1 MIWVLLVV
9 SVLFV
14 HVLAPLGLLGG
25 LPFML
30 AWWLWVGGLS
40 VLVLPLVALGWDG
53 LLMVLS
59 MISST
64 GTAGRL
70 LSRSTSDLR
79 DVGVGASQI
88 GMQLYMTGLLDVL
101 TFSGLVRGIWGVV
114 NWVYQCVYFGLR
126 MWLVFV
132 LHAFS
137 VGCFM
142 SLWDGFAGA
151 MGLGVLALGGI
162 LGAAVVLGG
171 MCLGYLGIQV
181 YVYVSFMCSFLYYC
195 TMGWYRG
202 EAVDVDSRS
211 GRVAL
216 SANRPSVSFGLVKSS
231 RSMYGGR
238 NSVLVAGLPT
248 WVCMIVICFG
258 MFAGLGFGAVAD
270 TLLLGMVWVVLGWVS
285 VGAREKALIS
295 GGTIDRAGTLTA
307 FAWLLLFE
315 VAFFF
320 GAVWVLWIYCLD
332 GGYGCVGF
340 GSEGVDSGVGSLGK
354 VELLTTGLV
363 GAITMSTVGGSLTI
377 VQVPVIGSLIIL
389 LLVTLLM
396 QLLHREVIIHAG
408 VLSVST
414 STRLPRSTLTH
425 ACPSA
430 LVATLVPIFDLV
442 VTSAYLPSVSFDI
455 GLHALNHLIRLAAIS
470 WMLGVSVGL
479 SLVTNVG
486 RISRTSVKG
495 LLGLGL
501 AGNVGSILGLAWSSL
516 LHTLALLVNN
526 SICCLVGVAT
536 GSVLDGATHMLGA
549 TVHAV
554 YSAIV
559 DLDIVTTRSTYYL
572 PTLAPT
578 CLCLRYRCHTLLV
591 PILRCPMD

>member
-1 MIWVLLVV
+1 
-9 SVLFV
+9 
-14 HVLAPLGLLGG
+14 
-25 LPFML
+25 ML

-70 LSRSTSDLR
+70 LSRGTSELR
-79 DVGVGASQI
+79 DVGLGASQI

-202 EAVDVDSRS
+202 EPVDVDSRS
-211 GRVAL
+211 GRVVVTANAN
-216 SANRPSVSFGLVKSS
+216 ANRTTTYGLPSVSVSCFGLVKSS

-248 WVCMIVICFG
+248 WVCMIVVCFG

-320 GAVWVLWIYCLD
+320 GAVWVLWVYCLD

-340 GSEGVDSGVGSLGK
+340 GSEGVDSGVGSLGR
-354 VELLTTGLV
+354 VELLTTGITTSGLLI
-363 GAITMSTVGGSLTI
+363 GAITLSTVGGSLTI

-396 QLLHREVIIHAG
+396 QLVHREVIIHAG

-414 STRLPRSTLTH
+414 NTRLVRVLPITVTH
-425 ACPSA
+425 GIDAGLVSA
-430 LVATLVPIFDLV
+430 KR
-442 VTSAYLPSVSFDI
+442 PSVSLVLVSLSFCF
-455 GLHALNHLIRLAAIS
+455 GLFGLLSTYVRSYLSANLALGNVCRSALAFSNLSAFCS
-470 WMLGVSVGL
+470 LSGLLSKLCALYLYLAFCCANLLLSLWVVSAFCSVSALGLLSHCAPLTFLLCKPFCYGFYFGSPFLLSGL
-479 SLVTNVG
+479 SLLVVSPLVSLSHWHPYLNKPLITIYLTP
-486 RISRTSVKG
+486 RPPLPFFLISLT
-495 LLGLGL
+495 
-501 AGNVGSILGLAWSSL
+501 
-516 LHTLALLVNN
+516 
-526 SICCLVGVAT
+526 
-536 GSVLDGATHMLGA
+536 
-549 TVHAV
+549 
-554 YSAIV
+554 
-559 DLDIVTTRSTYYL
+559 
-572 PTLAPT
+572 
-578 CLCLRYRCHTLLV
+578 
-591 PILRCPMD
+591 